1 MGENRFGPPTH
12 AKSRRTHMYMCCRRE
27 RWCVLIAIKCGF
39 CANPY
44 LSTIDM
50 NMDDD
55 DWVDAN
61 PNSALEIPQ
70 WGCQNT
76 FKEGREFLDMT
87 YAELYAK
94 VQELHVLNGG
104 IHLDIHS
111 KPFGAGKKAEKWALP
126 GRIKFYCP
134 HSRDNGEQAGNKKKK
149 NPSAP
154 RADRSSDPRRV
165 FFNSSCPCNFH
176 FFVRRKAECPV
187 PALHEGGK
195 GHKEY
200 MKSPTKCDW
209 FIDGEKKQK
218 DEGRKRNAPVLYQTW
233 CARNYSKSRCIRQKK
248 RSV

>member
-1 MGENRFGPPTH
+1 MVSLEYN
-12 AKSRRTHMYMCCRRE
+12 KM
-27 RWCVLIAIKCGF
+27 LF
-39 CANPY
+39 CAKPY
-44 LSTIDM
+44 LLTFDM
-50 NMDDD
+50 SNDD

-87 YAELYAK
+87 YAELYTK
-94 VQELHVLNGG
+94 LQELHVLNGG
-104 IHLDIHS
+104 IHLDVHS
-111 KPFGAGKKAEKWALP
+111 KPFGSGRKAEKSAIP

-134 HSRDNGEQAGNKKKK
+134 HSRDNGEQAGKKDKK

-154 RADRSSDPRRV
+154 RADRSSDERRV

-176 FFVRRKAECPV
+176 FLVRRKAECPV
-187 PALHEGGK
+187 PALEEGGK

-200 MKSPTKCDW
+200 MKCQTKCDW

-218 DEGRKRNAPVLYQTW
+218 DEGRKRNAPVLHHNM
-233 CARNYSKSRCIRQKK
+233 AP
-248 RSV
+248 